1 MDHLRINEMPRFQV
15 EIYVLKTAKYYPVL
29 QTNNYIDAAVHAK
42 IEEFHG
48 YTTRII
54 DTQLNK
60 ALVVN

>member
-1 MDHLRINEMPRFQV
+1 MPRFQV

-60 ALVVN
+60 ALTVN